1 MSAKGPV
8 FVPYNTPAAALSGA
22 NLGAL
27 VMFSW
32 FFPTSNTEA
41 KVTGELREVWHS
53 FTDGVVLR
61 ILGDTDGG
69 HTADEF
75 TIPRD
80 RHVRVLS
87 EGYAP

>member
-1 MSAKGPV
+1 MSALGR
-8 FVPYNTPAAALSGA
+8 TWLHDTLAAALSGA
-22 NLGAL
+22 NLGAQI
-27 VMFSW
+27 VFAW

-41 KVTGELREVWHS
+41 EVTGELREVWHS

-61 ILGDTDGG
+61 VLGDTDGE

-80 RHVRVLS
+80 REVRVLT
-87 EGYAP
+87 EGYTP